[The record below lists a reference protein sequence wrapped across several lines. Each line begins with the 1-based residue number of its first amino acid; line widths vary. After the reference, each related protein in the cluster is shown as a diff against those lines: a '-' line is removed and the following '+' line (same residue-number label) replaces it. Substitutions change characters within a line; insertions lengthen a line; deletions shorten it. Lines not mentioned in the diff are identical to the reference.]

1 MPNDV
6 TDIDGFISDN
16 VDADAILKLFVYS
29 EACPSDLPGLHL
41 EDIISVDG
49 VYDIIMETNSLNSS
63 LNNLIDGGNTQVVL
77 QNVQALKPNNFNKT
91 CNDLLEMSPYLS
103 DTVLV
108 TFMRTNVNGH
118 TVAKTNVLLA
128 NSPLPENALSELA
141 VMDLPAPH
149 KTLIRQNQDGTNAVV
164 QKKSEISQLTFEK
177 DQMIGSY
184 LRFGLQNDSLMIR
197 KDSIVDFLV
206 NDNNFESK
214 CLVIPILVSDK
225 QYNDAQSQIN
235 ELEYLATNEKPA
247 LQAELSEFAALQEVV
262 MKADTAFS
270 DGSLTLLVNSNLSL
284 IEALAYNPSH
294 RGCAQ
299 AQTLLSIAG
308 IAEFEPELFF
318 PVDNRN
324 LRFSTQEEQISEDLD
339 MNDLLEIYPN
349 PAIKEVWIEYL
360 ILDDNNIS
368 KIEIFDIEGRLVMT
382 QAIRNEY
389 GIEEIDVSSLSEG
402 SYILKIGKYS
412 KKLDVMK

>member
-1 MPNDV
+1 
-6 TDIDGFISDN
+6 
-16 VDADAILKLFVYS
+16 
-29 EACPSDLPGLHL
+29 
-41 EDIISVDG
+41 
-49 VYDIIMETNSLNSS
+49 
-63 LNNLIDGGNTQVVL
+63 
-77 QNVQALKPNNFNKT
+77 
-91 CNDLLEMSPYLS
+91 
-103 DTVLV
+103 
-108 TFMRTNVNGH
+108 
-118 TVAKTNVLLA
+118 
-128 NSPLPENALSELA
+128 
-141 VMDLPAPH
+141 
-149 KTLIRQNQDGTNAVV
+149 
-164 QKKSEISQLTFEK
+164 
-177 DQMIGSY
+177 
-184 LRFGLQNDSLMIR
+184 
-197 KDSIVDFLV
+197 
-206 NDNNFESK
+206 
-214 CLVIPILVSDK
+214 
-225 QYNDAQSQIN
+225 
-235 ELEYLATNEKPA
+235 
-247 LQAELSEFAALQEVV
+247 
-262 MKADTAFS
+262 MKADTAYS
-270 DGSLTLLVNSNLSL
+270 EGSLTLLVNNNLSL

-349 PAIKEVWIEYL
+349 PASKEVWIEYL

-382 QAIRNEY
+382 QAIRNGY